1 MSARRQPPPWWYD
14 DKRAPPLH
22 ARALAAF
29 YGGVVRLRSKL
40 YRLGLLRKRKV
51 DTVVIVVGNLVA
63 GGSGKTPLVIA
74 LAKRL
79 QDAGWTPGIATR
91 GYGREDEGSTIWV
104 DADTAPAL
112 GGDEPVLIAR
122 NTGSPVRADQDRV
135 AAARALAA
143 AGCDVVVCDDG
154 LQHYRLARDVEIE
167 VIDGRRRYGNGRLLP
182 AGPLREPPE
191 RSEACD
197 FRVVNAGAGVSDA
210 GASDADADD
219 AVQPG
224 FGEWPMRLCPGAAL
238 PMLGGR
244 PRPLSAFAGQR
255 VHAVAGI
262 GNPER
267 FFSMLRDLDIAVV
280 PHAFAD
286 HHRYVAKDF
295 EFGSE
300 LPVLMTEKDAVKCL
314 PFATER
320 FHSVPVQADLPEAFW
335 IGLFDRL
342 PRRKS
347 LDQASPTKQAS
358 ATKQASP
365 AKQASP
371 TKDASR

>member
-1 MSARRQPPPWWYD
+1 MSARRQPPAWWYD
-14 DKRAPPLH
+14 DKRKPPLH
-22 ARALAAF
+22 ARALATL
-29 YGGVVRLRSKL
+29 YGAVVRLRGNL
-40 YRLGLLRKRKV
+40 YRLGLLRKRKA
-51 DTVVIVVGNLVA
+51 DAVVIVVGNLVA

-74 LAKRL
+74 LARRL

-91 GYGREDEGSTIWV
+91 GYGRENEGKAVWV
-104 DADTAPAL
+104 EADTPPAL

-122 NTGSPVRADQDRV
+122 NTASRVRADQDRV
-135 AAARALAA
+135 AAARALAG

-154 LQHYRLARDVEIE
+154 LQHYRLARDIEIE

-182 AGPLREPPE
+182 AGPLRESPG
-191 RSEACD
+191 RSKQCD
-197 FRVVNAGAGVSDA
+197 FRVVNLGAGDGGGGAADA
-210 GASDADADD
+210 GDADAGDRDAGD
-219 AVQPG
+219 AVQPA
-224 FGEWPMRLCPGAAL
+224 FGEWPMRLRPDDAM

-262 GNPER
+262 GDPER
-267 FFSMLRDLDIAVV
+267 FFSMLRNLDIAVV

-295 EFGSE
+295 QFGSE

-320 FHSVPVQADLPEAFW
+320 FYSVPVQADLPEAFW

-342 PRRKS
+342 PRPKS
-347 LDQASPTKQAS
+347 LDQASPTRE
-358 ATKQASP
+358 P
-365 AKQASP
+365 
-371 TKDASR
+371 SR

>member
-14 DKRAPPLH
+14 DTREPPLH
-22 ARALAAF
+22 ARTLAAL
-29 YGGVVRLRSKL
+29 YAGVVRLRGSL
-40 YRLGLLRKRKV
+40 YRLGLLRKRKA
-51 DTVVIVVGNLVA
+51 DTVVIVIGNLVA

-91 GYGREDEGSTIWV
+91 GYGRDDEGSALWV
-104 DADTAPAL
+104 EADTPPAL

-122 NTGSPVRADQDRV
+122 TTASPVRADQDRV
-135 AAARALAA
+135 AAARALAG

-154 LQHYRLARDVEIE
+154 LQHYRLARDIEIE

-182 AGPLREPPE
+182 AGPLRESPE
-191 RSEACD
+191 RSKQCD
-197 FRVVNAGAGVSDA
+197 FRVVNLGTMP
-210 GASDADADD
+210 ADD
-219 AVQPG
+219 GEALDAAQPA
-224 FGEWPMRLCPGAAL
+224 FGEWPMHLRPGDAV

-244 PRPLSAFAGQR
+244 PRPLSTFAGQR

-262 GNPER
+262 GDPER
-267 FFSMLRDLDIAVV
+267 FFSMLRNLDIAVV
-280 PHAFAD
+280 PHAFSD
-286 HHRYVAKDF
+286 HHRYVARDF
-295 EFGSE
+295 QFASE

-314 PFATER
+314 PFASER

-342 PRRKS
+342 PRRQPAGHGSGRQSSTSKE
-347 LDQASPTKQAS
+347 SP
-358 ATKQASP
+358 P
-365 AKQASP
+365 
-371 TKDASR
+371 